1 MQNSVIALFLFS
13 ALGWGAEAKYP
24 QGCVIPESGPQK
36 GILPKGCEAS
46 EKTPRLFNEFQV
58 RCKVT
63 EVRCD
68 SKIRGG
74 YVAVAKVEQWLKGSG
89 PNEIAFKF
97 VTRPPSSKKSSQSL
111 NTGKGLCADL
121 TLAKKA
127 DDWVLI
133 KVENLASSSDALPTC
148 P

>member
-1 MQNSVIALFLFS
+1 MQNSVIVFL
-13 ALGWGAEAKYP
+13 LWGTLAWGTEAKNP
-24 QGCVIPESGPQK
+24 PGCVIPESGPQK
-36 GILPKGCEAS
+36 GILPKGCEVSKQSPA
-46 EKTPRLFNEFQV
+46 LFNEFQV

-63 EVRCD
+63 DVRCD
-68 SKIRGG
+68 SKIKGG

-97 VTRPPSSKKSSQSL
+97 VTSPSSLKKNSQSL

-121 TLAKKA
+121 TLEKKA

-133 KVENLASSSDALPTC
+133 KVENPASSSDALPTF